1 MGRGVVSSRV
11 TLLLRS
17 AEIKPYWSQRSPSPL
32 QSFTSG
38 CVAMLTLSSYYNI
51 HIYFSPPYVLP
62 LQSPSKESSAGDKEF
77 FSGFALLP
85 NLETLPYVVARA
97 RQRRVRLNL
106 LQATGVFSDS
116 DEPYRLQSQDNF
128 LTLRIVGHRSV
139 PTYIFPPVPL
149 QVLLCLPAQDF
160 AFDDP
165 GDSLRP
171 RGAFLR
177 L

>member
-38 CVAMLTLSSYYNI
+38 CVAMLTLSYYYNI
-51 HIYFSPPYVLP
+51 HIFFPPYVLP

-85 NLETLPYVVARA
+85 NLEHFPTLSLELARGESGQIFCR
-97 RQRRVRLNL
+97 RQE
-106 LQATGVFSDS
+106 FSLILMN
-116 DEPYRLQSQDNF
+116 PIGCKVK
-128 LTLRIVGHRSV
+128 TI
-139 PTYIFPPVPL
+139 
-149 QVLLCLPAQDF
+149 
-160 AFDDP
+160 
-165 GDSLRP
+165 SLRCASSDIAP
-171 RGAFLR
+171 FQLKFFRQCPCKSCYVCLHKTSPSTTQGTP
-177 L
+177 